1 MAREPEVQCRVQAE
15 IDQVVGAD
23 RLPRLQD
30 RDQMPY
36 TEAVIMEVQRC
47 ANVVPHSLHHMSA
60 RYWQGLVLGTA
71 VRQHGTTQ
79 PPSYVRQVQTRAGLW
94 SSGVLHSLL
103 YIVCPPG
110 TDKSWSLVQRHFYI
124 LKIVSDCRD
133 QLSQVPS
140 SDLFVSFFSDITVN
154 GISIPANTMFSPLMR
169 EILKVITA

>member
-60 RYWQGLVLGTA
+60 RY
-71 VRQHGTTQ
+71 
-79 PPSYVRQVQTRAGLW
+79 
-94 SSGVLHSLL
+94 
-103 YIVCPPG
+103 
-110 TDKSWSLVQRHFYI
+110 
-124 LKIVSDCRD
+124 
-133 QLSQVPS
+133 
-140 SDLFVSFFSDITVN
+140 
-154 GISIPANTMFSPLMR
+154 
-169 EILKVITA
+169 